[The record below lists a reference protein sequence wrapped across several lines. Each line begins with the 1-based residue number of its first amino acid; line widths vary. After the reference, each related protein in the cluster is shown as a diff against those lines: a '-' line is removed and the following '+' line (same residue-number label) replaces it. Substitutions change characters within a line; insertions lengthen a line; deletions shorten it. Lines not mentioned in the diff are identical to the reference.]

1 MVDRGGNDTLVDPAV
16 VTLNEARSMTVFCH
30 AHPLAALRPRLAAAG
45 IVTARDLRHIPSGR
59 KVRVTGLLVIVHM
72 PPTKSGKRV
81 IFITLEDETGLLDVV
96 AFPKAQVSS
105 ARAILT
111 SEVQTVEGRLQRQGK
126 NGLSKTIIL
135 ERVIPHLTGSL
146 SEILPRVGKMRKTG

>member
-1 MVDRGGNDTLVDPAV
+1 MFDRAENDPIFDPAV
-16 VTLNEARSMTVFCH
+16 ITLNEARSMTVFCH

-81 IFITLEDETGLLDVV
+81 IFITLEDETGLFDVV

-126 NGLSKTIIL
+126 NDLSTSIIL
-135 ERVIPHLTGSL
+135 ERVIPRFTGSL
-146 SEILPRVGKMRKTG
+146 SEILPRVGKLRETS